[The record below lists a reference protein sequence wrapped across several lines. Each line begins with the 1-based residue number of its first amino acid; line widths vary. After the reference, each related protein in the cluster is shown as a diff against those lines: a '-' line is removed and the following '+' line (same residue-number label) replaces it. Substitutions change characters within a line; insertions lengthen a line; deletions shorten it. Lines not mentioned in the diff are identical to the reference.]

1 MNKKAV
7 AVAAC
12 SAALA
17 AAITGF
23 LFASQ
28 PKGRDAKLL
37 NKAARNVGT
46 SPDNL
51 SKTAGL
57 VDSIRKNDGAVS
69 DTDWEHLVSQVESDN
84 NGLRSIALTAMAQL
98 NPDSRH
104 KDDALAYARSFMAEG
119 HTEGTIP
126 AILVLRKFGD
136 PAWRTHAE
144 ALAKSPNS
152 STAEAAQNVLDKS
165 TE

>member
-1 MNKKAV
+1 MNKKAA

-12 SAALA
+12 SAAIA
-17 AAITGF
+17 AVITGI

-28 PKGRDAKLL
+28 PQGREAELRA
-37 NKAARNVGT
+37 KAAQSVGT
-46 SPDNL
+46 SPENL

-69 DTDWEHLVSQVESDN
+69 DADWEHLVSQVESDN
-84 NGLRSIALTAMAQL
+84 KALRSMALTAMAQMD
-98 NPDSRH
+98 PESRH
-104 KDDALAYARSFMAEG
+104 KDDALAYARGFLAEG
-119 HTEGTIP
+119 HADGTIP

-144 ALAKSPNS
+144 ALAKSPNP

-165 TE
+165 AE